1 MNPILYSI
9 YQFLKGLTKLS
20 FWLYYPNADLLGMQ
34 HLKYKGGSIL
44 VSNHPNT
51 LIDPL
56 NAASRVPKVVH
67 FLANAS
73 LFGTP
78 FTNWFFNTFF
88 CIPVERPQDTKGK
101 PINNQAAFAKSHAFL
116 ARGGCLFIAPEGGS
130 EMERRVR
137 PFKTGAARIA
147 LGAEAKADF
156 KLGLRILP
164 VGLSYE
170 HAERFRSH
178 MVVNACEPIL
188 VSEYA
193 DLYRENSI
201 AAARKLTEDLEKK
214 VRNAAIDTESPEEDK
229 AVLAMEQLL
238 RNNQPVPGSEHFKR
252 TKKLIEAYR
261 EWATHAPEKRTAF
274 DSQLETYQAQLQTLR
289 TTDKA
294 VARPQRLLLLR
305 VLAFSLLA
313 PFFVYGFINN
323 LLPFAA
329 VWWVDR
335 KLDLYIGYQATVRIL
350 AGLLFFPIVWA
361 IQAIVVAQFCP
372 YAWWYLLSLPLAG
385 YIALRY
391 WEGAAELLANLRLR
405 NPVERQNLQQIRTRL
420 FASVQKLLDR
430 QN

>member
-1 MNPILYSI
+1 M
-9 YQFLKGLTKLS
+9 LS
-20 FWLYYPNADLLGMQ
+20 LRLYYPKADLLNLQ
-34 HLKYKGGSIL
+34 RLKYKGGSIL

-56 NAASRVPKVVH
+56 NAASRVPKIVH

-101 PINNQAAFAKSHAFL
+101 PINNQAAFAKSHRFL
-116 ARGGCLFIAPEGGS
+116 ASGGCLFIAPEGGS
-130 EMERRVR
+130 EMGRRVR
-137 PFKTGAARIA
+137 PFKTGTARIA

-170 HAERFRSH
+170 HPERFRSH
-178 MVVNACEPIL
+178 MIVNACEPIL
-188 VSEYA
+188 VSDYA
-193 DLYRENSI
+193 DLYRENTI
-201 AAARKLTEDLEKK
+201 AAARELTKDLEER
-214 VRNAAIDTESPEEDK
+214 VRNAAIDTQSPEEDK
-229 AVLAMEQLL
+229 AILAMEQLL
-238 RNNQPVPGSEHFKR
+238 RNSQPVSGSEHFKR

-261 EWATHAPEKRTAF
+261 EWATHDPEKHAAF
-274 DSQLETYQAQLQTLR
+274 GSQLDAYQAQLQTQR

-294 VARPQRLLLLR
+294 VARPQPLLLLR
-305 VLAFSLLA
+305 VLAFSLLV
-313 PFFVYGFINN
+313 PFFAYGFINN
-323 LLPFAA
+323 LLPFTA
-329 VWWVDR
+329 VWWVSR
-335 KLDLYIGYQATVRIL
+335 KLDLYTGYQTTVRIL
-350 AGLLFFPIVWA
+350 AGLLFFPLAWA
-361 IQAIVVAQFCP
+361 IQTIVVAQFCP
-372 YAWWYLLSLPLAG
+372 YAWWYLLTLPLAG
-385 YIALRY
+385 WIALRY

-420 FASVQKLLDR
+420 FASVQKLLDH